1 MHIQSLLLLLF
12 CGLAIDVASE
22 IQLHHQN
29 QKLGAKDILTLIPG
43 IRPQDVC
50 NLCTRILSTVKN
62 FGNVQGQTA
71 RVRLMSA
78 VQQECASFGRQIQNA
93 LNLNTPGAFCQEIGQ
108 RLIQFVGE
116 ALTLGTSFIQP
127 GRDCRLATFC

>member
-1 MHIQSLLLLLF
+1 MHIQSLLLLVF
-12 CGLAIDVASE
+12 FASSIQAASE
-22 IQLHHQN
+22 IQLHHQH

-43 IRPQDVC
+43 IRGQDVC
-50 NLCTRILSTVKN
+50 SLCTRILNTVKN

-71 RVRLMSA
+71 RVRLLSA
-78 VQQECASFGRQIQNA
+78 VQQECASFGRQIQKA

-116 ALTLGTSFIQP
+116 ALNLGTSFIQP
-127 GRDCRLATFC
+127 GRDCRIATFC